1 MPSLK
6 AIRTRITSVKN
17 TRKITRAMKL
27 VSTAKL
33 RRAQDALTQA
43 RPYTA
48 AISRVVSEL
57 AAVAGTD
64 SHKLFEERPLH
75 KAAIVVMTS
84 DRGQAGAF
92 NANVTKAVEKYAANE
107 LSSAQEVSLRI
118 IGRKGNQYFSRRRA
132 TITSF
137 DQAPTGLTAL
147 DVARE
152 VKLAHVR
159 QDHAQRVLGH
169 RRRVDAAAVREHDVA
184 LDHLREEQRAHARG
198 GDLNPA
204 QPRCRGEVGRRH
216 REAED
221 HLGLRQQPARLRLIG
236 RRQELEIGELAAQP
250 GDVRWRQ
257 VPDAVGGADVLEHAK
272 RPHGGAWC
280 HRAPVARERQGSRP
294 GFVAWLAVSGADGRA
309 RAGGFRAGER
319 GPERHRAATA
329 ARADRVAQ

>member
-43 RPYTA
+43 RPYTQ
-48 AISRVVSEL
+48 AITRVVSEL
-57 AAVAGTD
+57 SAVAGAD

-75 KAAIVVMTS
+75 KAQIVVMTS

-107 LSSAQEVSLRI
+107 LSGAQEVSLRI

-137 DQAPTGLTAL
+137 DAAPTGLTAL

-152 VKLAHVR
+152 MANRVIDDFTTGKVDRVFVVYNEFKNAASQTTRVKQILPVVTEATTALVVPGSESTDFIYEPNKQALLDRLVPLYVQILLYRAALESITSFFASQMTAMENATKNAGDMISALTLQFNRAR
-159 QDHAQRVLGH
+159 QAS
-169 RRRVDAAAVREHDVA
+169 
-184 LDHLREEQRAHARG
+184 
-198 GDLNPA
+198 
-204 QPRCRGEVGRRH
+204 
-216 REAED
+216 
-221 HLGLRQQPARLRLIG
+221 ITK
-236 RRQELEIGELAAQP
+236 ELAEI
-250 GDVRWRQ
+250 
-257 VPDAVGGADVLEHAK
+257 VGGAEALK
-272 RPHGGAWC
+272 G
-280 HRAPVARERQGSRP
+280 
-294 GFVAWLAVSGADGRA
+294 
-309 RAGGFRAGER
+309 
-319 GPERHRAATA
+319 
-329 ARADRVAQ
+329 